1 MSEYTKTGGAR
12 IGWSNATWPFAT
24 LKVNRNKLEINA
36 TILGN
41 LVFSPQDIISIEPC
55 GMIPIFSQ
63 GIKIN
68 HRVKK
73 YNSKVIFW
81 TLGNP
86 QKVINEIKKTG
97 FLSNSS
103 PISEELQTEIH
114 QTQSQGTFPIKT
126 SAAIAIVVIWNLLFA
141 IDFAKAFRNGFKA
154 PPLGIGASLALG
166 FILITSLSLLIS
178 TKARKIL
185 LKEGQHVDNIK
196 KFIYFLMFICGFMLI
211 NISVLSFN

>member
-1 MSEYTKTGGAR
+1 MGEYTKTGGAR
-12 IGWSNATWPFAT
+12 IGFMNATWPFAN

-41 LVFSPQDIISIEPC
+41 LVFSPQDIISIEPY
-55 GMIPIFSQ
+55 GLIPIFSQ

-68 HRVKK
+68 HRVKR

-86 QKVINEIKKTG
+86 QQVINEIEKTG

-103 PISEELQTEIH
+103 PISEELNTEI
-114 QTQSQGTFPIKT
+114 QQNQSQGAFPIKT
-126 SAAIAIVVIWNLLFA
+126 SAVIAIVVIWNLLFA
-141 IDFAKAFRNGFKA
+141 IDFIKAFRNGLKA

-166 FILITSLSLLIS
+166 FVFITSLSLLIS
-178 TKARKIL
+178 TKARNVL
-185 LKEGQHVDNIK
+185 LKDGQHVDNIK
-196 KFIYFLMFICGFMLI
+196 KFIYFIMFICGFMLI
-211 NISVLSFN
+211 NIFAISFN